1 MLRCPRMASHPET
14 RDLARTWSGI
24 AEELGVTITT
34 ARGWAL
40 RDPSLASL
48 IQVDARRTP
57 HASRKALAAYRK
69 EREKLRPLAPSVVA
83 IPVAKG
89 RAADSKAPA
98 AAGLREGG
106 R

>member
-1 MLRCPRMASHPET
+1 MPHEDRVTTWVR
-14 RDLARTWSGI
+14 LAEALDVS
-24 AEELGVTITT
+24 VTT
-34 ARGWAL
+34 ARLWAAS
-40 RDPSLASL
+40 DPSLASL

-57 HASRKALAAYRK
+57 HASRKALAAYRR

-89 RAADSKAPA
+89 RVADSKAPA
-98 AAGLREGG
+98 TAGLREGG